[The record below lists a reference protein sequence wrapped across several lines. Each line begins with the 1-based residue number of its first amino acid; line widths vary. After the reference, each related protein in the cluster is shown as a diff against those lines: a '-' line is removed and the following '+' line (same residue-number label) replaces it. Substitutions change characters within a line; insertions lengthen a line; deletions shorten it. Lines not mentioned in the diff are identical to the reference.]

1 MSARTTVTPERHLIA
16 RSAINTA
23 VFMVGLCAGK
33 TPQQVAAEI
42 ASRVVHKLRA
52 KLPTEAAQRET
63 AR

>member
-33 TPQQVAAEI
+33 SPQQIAAEVAARAI
-42 ASRVVHKLRA
+42 QSLRS
-52 KLPTEAAQRET
+52 KTSNPSKP
-63 AR
+63 